1 MYLNILLYLEQK
13 INSILKKIFVEKWK
27 IFYKFKEIIFLY
39 TMNFQKTICG
49 VLSFLLFVPALFAA
63 EIVEMPKD
71 VVPQDSA
78 YDALV
83 DFISEGIFTGV
94 NGEANLD
101 NVISKQHAA
110 LFLAKVRGI
119 QNPTFDDVAALK
131 ILTVEPK
138 SDELLNY
145 ATWTKMLCNGFNVPN
160 CESPDPAGWF
170 VPGMVIATSIN
181 AIEDV
186 KPFDFVS
193 RRDVFRMAHMYRNI
207 FLSKTVDEMMD
218 NQERNLMR
226 LRDMMLDV
234 TITNA
239 EIEKLLWDNIVAAEK
254 TPDNVRVESI
264 RHLNMALLVLF
275 QKRQQP
281 TNSLLQERALFFLQ
295 KAVATLPDVAGFAGD
310 LQKIAEQ

>member
-1 MYLNILLYLEQK
+1 MT
-13 INSILKKIFVEKWK
+13 KIFVQQEE
-27 IFYKFKEIIFLY
+27 IFYKLKETIFFY

-49 VLSFLLFVPALFAA
+49 VFSLLIITASAFAA
-63 EIVEMPKD
+63 DIVDMPKD
-71 VVPQDSA
+71 VVPQDTA
-78 YDALV
+78 YEALV

-119 QNPTFDDVAALK
+119 KNPTFADVAELQ
-131 ILTVEPK
+131 ILSVEPK

-145 ATWTKMLCNGFNVPN
+145 ATWTKMLCNAFNVPN
-160 CESPDPAGWF
+160 CEAADPAGWF

-193 RRDVFRMAHMYRNI
+193 RRDVFRMAHIYRNV
-207 FLSKTVDEMMD
+207 FFSKTIDERMD
-218 NQERNLMR
+218 VQELNLMR

-234 TITNA
+234 NISDA
-239 EIEKLLWDNIVAAEK
+239 EIETLLWKNIIAAEEIA
-254 TPDNVRVESI
+254 DNVRVESI
-264 RHLNMALLVLF
+264 RHLNMALLVLL
-275 QKRQQP
+275 QKRQDP
-281 TNSLLQERALFFLQ
+281 TNSLLQARAQFFLE
-295 KAVATLPDVAGFAGD
+295 KAVEVLPDVAGFAGD